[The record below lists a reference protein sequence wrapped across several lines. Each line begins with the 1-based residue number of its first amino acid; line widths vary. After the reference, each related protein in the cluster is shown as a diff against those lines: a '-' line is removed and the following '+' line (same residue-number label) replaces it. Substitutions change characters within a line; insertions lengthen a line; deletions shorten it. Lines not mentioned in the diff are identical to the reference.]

1 MLDRNE
7 LELMLIANDIGESG
21 IVESKKQE
29 YEQGAFDI
37 EFVNKILSDRDM
49 WKSRYELARKL
60 SNQQRES
67 IKRLDKEVNRLWR
80 KQHVYKCEL
89 GKCQRKLRRVYDY
102 IYKTVA
108 GQKTEFW
115 AKIAVDFIKKNV

>member
-37 EFVNKILSDRDM
+37 EFVNKILADRDM
-49 WKSRYELARKL
+49 WKHDCALAQRRERMTQDNVKHL
-60 SNQQRES
+60 RNEIEYLRNQ
-67 IKRLDKEVNRLWR
+67 K
-80 KQHVYKCEL
+80 HVYKCEL
-89 GKCQRKLRRVYDY
+89 GKCQRKLRRIYDY
-102 IYKTVA
+102 IYKDVA
-108 GQKTEFW
+108 RKNTEYW
-115 AKIAVDFIKKNV
+115 AKYAVDFIKKNV